1 MLRMD
6 SQRKPPLPP
15 KVWATVPP
23 LAQEL
28 ILAQQTHIKH
38 LEVRVKELEARLGQN
53 SQNSSRPP
61 SSDPPGQPRPRKEK
75 APSGRKRGAQPGH
88 PGRHR
93 AFYPPGEVDEVVEL
107 YPRRCHHC
115 DTSLSGLPPG
125 GKVWRHQVVE
135 LPEVKAKVTEYRLHC
150 QRCGTCGRKNRAQ
163 LPPGVPK
170 WPAGPRLQA
179 TAALLTGRYRLSR
192 REGQQLLQDLWQA
205 KLSLGGLSHLEGAT
219 AQALAPVVEEV
230 AQEIKEAR
238 VVNLDETSWQEE
250 NRRSWLWT
258 AVTPEVSLFLVEASR
273 SGAVVEKLLGKEFS
287 GVAGSDRYSAYHPIP
302 LRQRAL
308 CLAHLKRNFQALV
321 DRGGEG
327 ARVGRWGV
335 RELERLFSLWHRFRD
350 GELDRKGLQKGLKPI
365 QARFGKLLEY
375 GRWDQD
381 HRAESLCYQL
391 RQQWEALWTFARVE
405 GVEPTN
411 NAAERALR
419 PAVLW
424 RKGSFGSQ
432 SQRGSRFAARM
443 LSVAASCRQ
452 QGRNLLGLLVE
463 ACRAALSGGPVPSL
477 VGQPHAP
484 G

>member
-1 MLRMD
+1 MD
-6 SQRKPPLPP
+6 SQLKPPLPL
-15 KVWATVPP
+15 KVWDTLPSVV
-23 LAQEL
+23 QEL
-28 ILAQQTHIKH
+28 IQGQQAQIQQ
-38 LEVRVKELEARLGQN
+38 LEARVKELEAKLGQT

-61 SSDPPGQPRPRKEK
+61 SSDPPGQQRPRKEK

-93 AFYPPGEVDEVVEL
+93 VRLAPGEVAEVVEL
-107 YPRRCHHC
+107 YPQRCHHC
-115 DTSLSGLPPG
+115 GTGLMGAPEA

-135 LPEVKAKVTEYRLHC
+135 LPEVKAKVTEYRRHR
-150 QRCGTCGRKNRAQ
+150 QRCGSCGEKSRAK
-163 LPPGVPK
+163 LPPGVPHR
-170 WPAGPRLQA
+170 PYGPRLQA

-192 REGQQLLQDLWQA
+192 REACQLLQDLWQVEV
-205 KLSLGGLSHLEGAT
+205 SLGGLSRLEGAT
-219 AQALAPVVEEV
+219 AEALAPVVEAV
-230 AQEIKEAR
+230 AQAIKEAG
-238 VVNLDETSWQEE
+238 VVNLDETGWPEAHH
-250 NRRSWLWT
+250 RAWLWT
-258 AVTPEVSLFLVEASR
+258 AVTPAVSLFRIEASR
-273 SGAVVEKLLGKEFS
+273 RGAVVEELLGAAFA
-287 GVAGSDRYSAYHPIP
+287 GVAGTDRYSAYNRIP
-302 LRQRAL
+302 LQQRAL

-321 DRGGEG
+321 DRGREG

-335 RELERLFSLWHRFRD
+335 RELERLFALWHRFRD
-350 GELDRKGLQKGLKPI
+350 GELDRKGFQEGLKPLK
-365 QARFGKLLEY
+365 ARFGKLLEY

-381 HRAESLCYQL
+381 HQAESLCYQL

-432 SQRGSRFAARM
+432 SQRGSRFAERM

-463 ACRAALSGGPVPSL
+463 ACQAALSGAPPPSL